1 MKKLLIGI
9 GSLGVALGVH
19 AQGFMNGAT
28 FIGAADSPALLL
40 NYYQGASFSYT
51 YKGVTSNYDNMIG
64 FAPGPANP
72 NFGTASAEQIAAFN
86 LGANPGASK
95 FQVAL
100 YIGAKG
106 ETDTAKFFRALPAAG
121 NPTNA
126 TFAAAKAGYVLTS
139 GIGGRSTK
147 GTINGVETIFQSGDE
162 ISAQVRAWVSSPGTP
177 DYASYEEFMQ
187 NVGFGAGGQ
196 AGYAGISGTVQTKAG
211 SSTLPGNFA
220 PAGGTALTGV
230 WFLYPVPEPSVV
242 GLGLLGLAGLFFI
255 RRRK

>member
-9 GSLGVALGVH
+9 GSLSIAVGAH

-28 FIGAADSPALLL
+28 FAGAANAPALLV

-51 YKGVTSNYDNMIG
+51 YSGSNYVYQNMIG

-72 NFGTASAEQIAAFN
+72 ALGANADKAADFN
-86 LGANPGASK
+86 LGATPGTAK

-100 YIGAKG
+100 YVGAKG
-106 ETDTAKFFRALPAAG
+106 ETDPSKFFRALPAGAVK
-121 NPTNA
+121 TNA
-126 TFAAAKAGYVLTS
+126 AFASAKAGYVLSSSSIGKVVTE
-139 GIGGRSTK
+139 GLIGGQLVT
-147 GTINGVETIFQSGDE
+147 FQSGDE

-177 DYASYEEFMQ
+177 EYESYEAFMQ
-187 NVGFGAGGQ
+187 NVHFGQSGQ
-196 AGYAGISGTVQTKAG
+196 AGYAGVSGVVQTKSG
-211 SSTLPGNFA
+211 SSSVPGNLA
-220 PAGGTALTGV
+220 PVGGTPLTGI

>member
-9 GSLGVALGVH
+9 GSLGVAFGVY
-19 AQGFMNGAT
+19 AQGYMNGAT
-28 FIGAADSPALLL
+28 FIGAADSPALLA

-51 YKGVTSNYDNMIG
+51 YKGSNYVYENMIG

-72 NFGTASAEQIAAFN
+72 N
-86 LGANPGASK
+86 LGANSDKIPDLNLGPNPGAAK
-95 FQVAL
+95 YQVAL

-106 ETDTAKFFRALPAAG
+106 ETDMARFFRALPAAG

-126 TFAAAKAGYVLTS
+126 TFAAAKAGYVLSS
-139 GIGGRSTK
+139 GIAGRSTK
-147 GTINGVETIFQSGDE
+147 GLINGQEVTFQPGDE

-177 DYASYEEFMQ
+177 EYASYEEFMQ

-196 AGYAGISGTVQTKAG
+196 AGYAGASGIAQTKSGTQTI
-211 SSTLPGNFA
+211 PGTFS
-220 PAGGTALTGV
+220 PTGGTPLTGV